1 MVSLG
6 DFSGGQ
12 FGTSARAVSADGSVI
27 VGSARAGNPG
37 VEPLQDSSVF
47 IWDAVHGVRA
57 LRDVLLEQGTDVTGW
72 HLSYPFGMSADGRV
86 IGGVGINPSG
96 APQSWLAR
104 LAETPSC
111 APPAISSVA
120 AMPSV
125 LWPPNHKM
133 VPVSVAV
140 NAMAACG
147 PPVCTIASI
156 ASDEPGGG
164 DIVLTGD
171 LTALLRSSRSGGS
184 TGRTYTI
191 TVQCRDTAGNS
202 TTGTTTVRVP
212 HDQGR

>member
-6 DFSGGQ
+6 DFPEGR
-12 FGTSARAVSADGSVI
+12 FGTSAHAVSADGSVI
-27 VGSARAGNPG
+27 VGSGRAGNP
-37 VEPLQDSSVF
+37 VDPLQDSSVF
-47 IWDAVHGVRA
+47 IWDAVHGMRA
-57 LRDVLLEQGTDVTGW
+57 LRDVLLEQGTEVTGW

-96 APQSWLAR
+96 APQAWLAR
-104 LAETPSC
+104 LAETSC
-111 APPAISSVA
+111 TPPAISSVTA
-120 AMPSV
+120 TPSV

-140 NAMAACG
+140 NATAACG

-156 ASDEPGGG
+156 ASDEPGSG

-212 HDQGR
+212 HDQGK